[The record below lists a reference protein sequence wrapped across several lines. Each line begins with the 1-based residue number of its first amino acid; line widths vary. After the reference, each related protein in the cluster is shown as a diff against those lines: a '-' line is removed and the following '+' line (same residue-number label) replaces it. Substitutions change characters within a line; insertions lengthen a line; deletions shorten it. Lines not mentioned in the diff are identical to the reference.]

1 MIDHSR
7 TEIAMNCPTLSELP
21 APPKGKKGWP
31 WTEDTP
37 RLSESTP
44 DGTPWPKISIVTP
57 SYNQGRFIEETIRS
71 VLLQGYP
78 HLEYIIIDGGS
89 TDNSVETIEKYQ
101 RWLSYWV
108 SEPDSGQSQAINR
121 GFEKATGEIYG
132 WLNSDDCFLRHALKN
147 AARAYRASPKAGA
160 WYGDTLFVTADRK
173 QIDVRRS
180 PNHLDAKTIAAWNKN
195 SFGQPACFFSKEAW
209 QQAGHLDEDLHYGMD
224 LDLWIRIAKSFAFE
238 KIEEVLAIERLHKD
252 AKTQR
257 DAGMMYAVQC
267 QIQIRHGYEKLAME
281 DIRQWMNEY
290 TAITRKLD
298 KLSRLP
304 FLRVFRPIARSV
316 WRKFVA
322 S

>member
-1 MIDHSR
+1 MVEHKQ
-7 TEIAMNCPTLSELP
+7 TEITMHCPRLSELP
-21 APPKGKKGWP
+21 APPKGKRGWP

-78 HLEYIIIDGGS
+78 HLEHIIIDGGS
-89 TDNSVETIEKYQ
+89 TDNSVEIIEKYEK
-101 RWLSYWV
+101 WLTYWV
-108 SEPDSGQSQAINR
+108 SERDRGQSQAINR

-132 WLNSDDCFLRHALKN
+132 WLNSDDCLLRHALKN
-147 AARAYRASPKAGA
+147 VARGYRAAPKAGA
-160 WYGDTLFVTADRK
+160 WYGDTLFVTANGK
-173 QIDVRRS
+173 QLDVRRS
-180 PNHLDAKTIAAWNKN
+180 PGRLDAETIAAWNQN

-209 QQAGHLDEDLHYGMD
+209 QQAGRLDEDLQYGMD
-224 LDLWIRIAKSFAFE
+224 LDLWIKIAENFAFE
-238 KIEEVLAIERLHKD
+238 KIGEVLATERLHKD

-267 QIQIRHGYEKLAME
+267 QIQIRHGYERLALE

-290 TAITRKLD
+290 SSLKRRLDAI
-298 KLSRLP
+298 SRSPL
-304 FLRVFRPIARSV
+304 LRLFRPIARSV
-316 WRKFVA
+316 WKRFITD
-322 S
+322 